1 MPFENDDFDFYGCH
15 NFEELFGIG
24 DHKACSIL
32 YHTLYSNSRK
42 LAPISNSTR

>member
-15 NFEELFGIG
+15 NCVGLCGIG
-24 DHKACSIL
+24 DHKAGIIP

-42 LAPISNSTR
+42 LAPIDIK